1 MIKAIFFD
9 FDGVLTIDKT
19 GSASVIRY
27 LSQQTGL
34 DADVIQHCY
43 YRYNKRLLLGELTHA
58 AMWDDFCRD
67 MEQPL
72 PYQLLL
78 DAFQHTALD
87 NDMIAYA
94 RQLKA
99 QYKIGLITDNKCD
112 RIDTILNH
120 FQLTDCFDVV
130 AVSAALHSGKDA
142 EEIFLY
148 ALKQLDI
155 QADEAIFIDN
165 TAKNLL
171 VPASMGFSTL
181 LFDDEKRDIE
191 AFKAQLS
198 SLLGNE

>member
-27 LSQQTGL
+27 LSQQTGI
-34 DADVIQHCY
+34 DADTIQHCY

-67 MEQPL
+67 IGQPL

-87 NDMIAYA
+87 NDIIAYA